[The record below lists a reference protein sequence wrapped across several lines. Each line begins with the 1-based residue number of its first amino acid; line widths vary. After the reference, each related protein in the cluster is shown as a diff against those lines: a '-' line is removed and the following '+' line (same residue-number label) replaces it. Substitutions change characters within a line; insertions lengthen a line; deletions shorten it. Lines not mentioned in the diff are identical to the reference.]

1 MKKIILAATAAAIC
15 LAALPLTACSGKNN
29 RTIYQITAQYSQSDA
44 TLAAVAEVDY
54 YNGGADTDCVEFNLY
69 GNAYR
74 QGALY
79 KPVSTE
85 FENSAYYDGKS
96 YGEMKVSA
104 VEGAESWEVCGEDE
118 NILKVSLGSTL
129 KSGARRKISIE
140 YTLQLAKVNHR
151 TGVTKNTV
159 NLGNFYPQAC
169 VRTDDGGFYECV
181 YYSDGDPFYSDCADY
196 MVELTLPEGYDAA
209 ASGTKKEQG
218 GNTAVYELENARDF
232 CLVLSDSFK
241 VISREAGDTQISYY
255 YVNDDSAQKKLDAAA
270 ESFEYF
276 EDTFGEYCY
285 PSFSVV
291 QTGFAAGGMEY
302 PALAMING
310 ELNEANGIY
319 ATVHE
324 TAHQW
329 WYAMVGSNQIENAW
343 QDEGLAEYSALC
355 FFENNPAYGFT
366 RTGLVNSAK
375 EAYRAY
381 YSVYNQIFG
390 DADTS
395 MNRHL
400 KDFVSDY
407 EYVNIAYNKGLIMF
421 DTLRDSIGDERF
433 FAALKKYFSAS
444 CGKNVSP
451 DALIESFTSTGV
463 DLDGFFESF
472 TEGKIII

>member
-1 MKKIILAATAAAIC
+1 
-15 LAALPLTACSGKNN
+15 
-29 RTIYQITAQYSQSDA
+29 
-44 TLAAVAEVDY
+44 
-54 YNGGADTDCVEFNLY
+54 
-69 GNAYR
+69 
-74 QGALY
+74 
-79 KPVSTE
+79 
-85 FENSAYYDGKS
+85 
-96 YGEMKVSA
+96 
-104 VEGAESWEVCGEDE
+104 
-118 NILKVSLGSTL
+118 
-129 KSGARRKISIE
+129 
-140 YTLQLAKVNHR
+140 
-151 TGVTKNTV
+151 
-159 NLGNFYPQAC
+159 
-169 VRTDDGGFYECV
+169 
-181 YYSDGDPFYSDCADY
+181 
-196 MVELTLPEGYDAA
+196 
-209 ASGTKKEQG
+209 
-218 GNTAVYELENARDF
+218 
-232 CLVLSDSFK
+232 
-241 VISREAGDTQISYY
+241 
-255 YVNDDSAQKKLDAAA
+255 
-270 ESFEYF
+270 
-276 EDTFGEYCY
+276 
-285 PSFSVV
+285 
-291 QTGFAAGGMEY
+291 
-302 PALAMING
+302 MING
-310 ELNEANGIY
+310 ELDEANGIY

-343 QDEGLAEYSALC
+343 QDEGLAEYSTLC